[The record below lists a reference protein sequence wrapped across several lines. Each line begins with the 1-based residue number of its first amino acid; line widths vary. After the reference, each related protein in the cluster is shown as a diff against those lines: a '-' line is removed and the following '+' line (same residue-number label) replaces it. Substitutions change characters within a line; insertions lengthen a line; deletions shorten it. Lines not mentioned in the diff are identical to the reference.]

1 MHKYM
6 ELTKEQIRAM
16 TLDEARRL
24 IDGNGWTDRCILHR
38 ECKQLYN
45 FLYRKGA
52 IGLVYEGTENRI
64 SYDGNTGPKKYDI
77 TKVLPY
83 LERWAVESDTTI
95 RKQAGKYGYGKL
107 WLVYCRENNVD
118 VNTKK
123 IDLEN
128 EKEK

>member
-1 MHKYM
+1 
-6 ELTKEQIRAM
+6 M
-16 TLDEARRL
+16 TIDEARRL
-24 IDGNGWTDRCILHR
+24 IDENGWTDRCMLHR

-52 IGLVYEGTENRI
+52 IGWIYEGMENRI
-64 SYDGNTGPKKYDI
+64 PDEVKSGTKKYDI
-77 TKVLPY
+77 TMVLHY
-83 LERWAVESDTTI
+83 LERWAEEENTTI

-107 WLVYCRENNVD
+107 WLEWCAKNNVD

>member
-1 MHKYM
+1 M
-6 ELTKEQIRAM
+6 ELTKEQIKAM
-16 TLDEARRL
+16 TLDEARRI
-24 IDGNGWTDRCILHR
+24 IDENGWTDRCILHR

-52 IGLVYEGTENRI
+52 IGWIYEGVENLI
-64 SYDGNTGPKKYDI
+64 PYEGKGGKKKYDI
-77 TKVLPY
+77 TRVLPY
-83 LERWAVESDTTI
+83 LLRWAEEENTTI

>member
-1 MHKYM
+1 
-6 ELTKEQIRAM
+6 M

-24 IDGNGWTDRCILHR
+24 IDGNGWTDRCMLHR

-45 FLYRKGA
+45 WCYRIGAFEWLYGDGGNHGPDR
-52 IGLVYEGTENRI
+52 NRE
-64 SYDGNTGPKKYDI
+64 SVYDI
-77 TKVLPY
+77 TRVLPY
-83 LERWAVESDTTI
+83 LQRWAVESGTTI

-107 WLVYCRENNVD
+107 WLEWCSKNNVD
-118 VNTKK
+118 INTTK

>member
-1 MHKYM
+1 M
-6 ELTKEQIRAM
+6 ELTREQIKAM
-16 TLDEARRL
+16 TIDEARR
-24 IDGNGWTDRCILHR
+24 IIEENGWTDRVLLHKG
-38 ECKQLYN
+38 CKQLYN
-45 FLYRKGA
+45 WSYRHKLFGE
-52 IGLVYEGTENRI
+52 IYGKQPD
-64 SYDGNTGPKKYDI
+64 DGNGGPKKYDI